1 MVFHKSFSFFPG
13 INLVYLC
20 KVMIRLR
27 KNNEVIET
35 LFEIKIV
42 ILHLDQS
49 QNGIMGTYLGIF
61 GTESALENTRQILVK
76 TPG

>member
-1 MVFHKSFSFFPG
+1 
-13 INLVYLC
+13 
-20 KVMIRLR
+20 MIRLR